1 MPGGAHSETLFG
13 SISLKKNIKNIAASV
28 YGRLTNIAKESRRP
42 FAEVLQFYAMERFL
56 YRFSQLPESKIFL
69 LKGGVM
75 FKVWDAASSR
85 PTRDIDFLGSG
96 AIDQARLS
104 HMMTAACAIPCEED
118 GMVFDVKM
126 IKTAKIKEDADYEG
140 VRVTFMGFLGK
151 SRAPIQIDIGFGDVV
166 FPKPVPIDYPTL
178 LDLPAPKL
186 QAYTKESVIA
196 EKVHAMVLLRILNSR
211 MKDFYDLWFLSSH
224 FDFDGGALSE
234 SMKRTFQRR
243 KTAIEAEPEAL
254 TSRFASDTRKL
265 QQWNAFSA
273 GLKAQSELP
282 TFPGVIAAIGAF
294 VAPVLHHL
302 HKNKVFNAKW
312 NAKQL
317 SWKQ

>member
-1 MPGGAHSETLFG
+1 M
-13 SISLKKNIKNIAASV
+13 KKDVKNIAASV
-28 YGRLTNIAKESRRP
+28 YGRLTNVAKETRQP

-56 YRFSQLPESKIFL
+56 YRFSQLPESHTFL

-75 FKVWDAASSR
+75 FKVWDLASSR
-85 PTRDIDFLGSG
+85 PTRDLDFLGSG

-104 HMMTAACAIPCEED
+104 HMMAAACAIPCEED
-118 GMVFDVKM
+118 GMVFDLKT
-126 IKTAKIKEDADYEG
+126 IKAVKIKEDADYEG
-140 VRVTFMGFLGK
+140 VRVTFTGFLDK

-166 FPKPVPIDYPTL
+166 FPKPVSIDYPTL

-186 QAYTKESVIA
+186 QAYTRESVIA

-211 MKDFYDLWFLSSH
+211 MKDFYDLWFLSSR

-234 SMKRTFQRR
+234 AMKRTFQRR
-243 KTAIEAEPEAL
+243 RTAIDAEPEAL
-254 TSRFASDTRKL
+254 TSRFASDAQKL
-265 QQWNAFSA
+265 QQWNAFST
-273 GLKAQSELP
+273 GLKAQLEPP
-282 TFPGVIAAIGAF
+282 TFAEVIAAISTF

-302 HKNKVFNAKW
+302 YEHKVFNANW